1 MNLQRQ
7 PNKWSCLPT
16 AFAMVLNLPVEDV
29 ILIIGHDGS
38 DKLFG
43 NQEEPYCRR
52 SFHIQELI
60 DVSLKH
66 GYAVTEILPNS
77 YLEVMDEVIDVQ
89 EFGADR
95 MEDYLQNYSGVL
107 IGREGRRIPHAVA
120 WDGVDIL
127 DPNGTVYN
135 LVNFNVSVFMIIQKI
150 NLIPSKKL

>member
-7 PNKWSCLPT
+7 PTRWSCLPT
-16 AFAMVLNLPVEDV
+16 AFAMVLNLPIEDV

-38 DKLFG
+38 DILFP

-66 GYAVTEILPNS
+66 GYSVTEILLNS
-77 YLEVMDEVIDVQ
+77 YLEVMNETVDVQ

-95 MEDYLQNYSGVL
+95 IEDYLQNYTGVL
-107 IGREGRRIPHAVA
+107 IGREGTRIPHAVA
-120 WDGVDIL
+120 WDGIDIL
-127 DPNGTVYN
+127 DPNGTVYH
-135 LVNFNVSVFMIIQKI
+135 LDNFNVSVFMLIQKI
-150 NLIPSKKL
+150 NLTSEKV